1 MTQSEEIMLQVD
13 NKDKEGVVHGIWT
26 VQSTKYEL
34 DRSNEFHQ
42 EATRERRSGGGP
54 EMP

>member
-1 MTQSEEIMLQVD
+1 MTQNVEVILQVD
-13 NKDKEGVVHGIWT
+13 NKDKEGVVHGIWM
-26 VQSTKYEL
+26 VQSTKDEL
-34 DRSNEFHQ
+34 DRRNEFHQ